1 MRLYAAPDFLNAQ
14 PSLYA
19 VIVAKSAVADLKP
32 KHMTSEWGSG
42 AHVNISEEGS
52 NTTGD
57 INSVVKILVSLKVLL
72 F

>member
-32 KHMTSEWGSG
+32 KHMTSE
-42 AHVNISEEGS
+42 
-52 NTTGD
+52 
-57 INSVVKILVSLKVLL
+57 
-72 F
+72 

>member
-1 MRLYAAPDFLNAQ
+1 MRLYAAPDFNAQ

-19 VIVAKSAVADLKP
+19 VIDAKSAVADLKP
-32 KHMTSEWGSG
+32 KPVTSEWGMG
-42 AHVNISEEGS
+42 VHVNISEESS

-57 INSVVKILVSLKVLL
+57 INSVVEILVSLKALL